1 VRRSMKTTWWML
13 LSAGLWFM
21 GCGTA
26 PKVEQ
31 AAEAPKPELTI
42 NVASLNLSGLN
53 KRIERTDISR
63 LWQALKKEQVEVLA
77 LQNVSRYPGVE
88 TRIDPIEELAKQADW
103 RKVFGETADFSG
115 RQVGNAVLAA
125 YPIRSSSNQPFTGVR
140 SALNDGSLQA
150 VVDGGVKDLL
160 VVSAQLPPKAS
171 SADQARCVSII
182 RNGRGDDRLPM
193 ILMGNLPSQA
203 VGFTGIDGAGTAST
217 RVLYDGLGTLVP
229 TSSSTVQTALG
240 TMVIVRF
247 AVFRQPT

>member
-1 VRRSMKTTWWML
+1 MMRSTKTSWWVL
-13 LSAGLWFM
+13 LSAGLSLM

-26 PKVEQ
+26 PKAERTT
-31 AAEAPKPELTI
+31 EAPKPELTI

-53 KRIERTDISR
+53 KRIERTDISG
-63 LWQALKKEQVEVLA
+63 LWQTLKKEQVEVLA
-77 LQNVSRYPGVE
+77 MQNVSRYPGVE

-103 RKVFGETADFSG
+103 RKAFGETADFSG

-150 VVDGGVKDLL
+150 IVDGGVRDLL
-160 VVSAQLPPKAS
+160 VISAQLPPKAT

-182 RNGRGDDRLPM
+182 RNGRGDDRMPM
-193 ILMGNLPSQA
+193 IVMGNLPSAA
-203 VGFTGIDGAGTAST
+203 VGFSAVDGAGTSST

-229 TSSSTVQTALG
+229 TSSSTVQTPLG

-247 AVFRQPT
+247 AIFRQPT

>member
-1 VRRSMKTTWWML
+1 MRTTKTGWRAVVPVILML
-13 LSAGLWFM
+13 A
-21 GCGTA
+21 GCGTV

-31 AAEAPKPELTI
+31 AAEAPKPELTL
-42 NVASLNLSGLN
+42 NVASLNLAGLN
-53 KRIERTDISR
+53 KRIERTDISA
-63 LWQALKKEQVEVLA
+63 LWQVLKKEQIEVLA
-77 LQNVSRYPGVE
+77 MQNVSRYPGVE

-103 RKVFGETADFSG
+103 RKAFGETADFSG

-150 VVDGGVKDLL
+150 VVDGGVRDLL
-160 VVSAQLPPKAS
+160 VISAQLPPKAS

-182 RNGRGDDRLPM
+182 RNGRGDDRMPM
-193 ILMGNLPSQA
+193 IVMGNLPSQA
-203 VGFTGIDGAGTAST
+203 VGFTPVDGAGTSST

-229 TSSSTVQTALG
+229 TSSTTVQTTLG
-240 TMVIVRF
+240 MMVIVRF